1 MNREPS
7 QGVSGKFFAFI
18 FLILLIGIFV
28 AFVWFVQSATALLPQ
43 ENEIVPL
50 GEAVRMIE
58 AGDVERVLIQ
68 RQRDVF
74 LYQPNQARPLYTQ
87 LELGQTF
94 TTTLE
99 SFGVTPERFPP
110 ITVER

>member
-28 AFVWFVQSATALLPQ
+28 AFVWFVQSATALLPH
-43 ENEIVPL
+43 EDEIVPL

-58 AGDVERVLIQ
+58 AGEVERILIQ
-68 RQRDVF
+68 RERDVF
-74 LYQPNQARPLYTQ
+74 LYQPGQRRPLYTQ

-99 SFGVTPERFPP
+99 SFDVTPDRFPP